1 MTLYTRLLLLL
12 SLVTFSSAMP
22 PSALFAFDEPMMSIN
37 TGYVT
42 GVYYAVGSAVAKLHN
57 KKRKEY
63 NLRLISAPSAG
74 SIANIQDVLNGTA
87 GFGIAQ
93 ANTLILAQQ
102 GEGFWKGQP
111 HDNLRAVLGLHTEDY
126 TIVAAADAG
135 IATLS
140 DLKGKTVNIGE
151 PGSMEALQAA
161 GAFKYA
167 GLDPQNDLTIL
178 QKPTYEAAELLQSGK
193 IDAYLYTVGHPN
205 LSLIE
210 ASSGERKIVIVP
222 LGSEI
227 IDYFIKNRPY
237 LTKKDI
243 PIDYYPDIINKQ
255 RIPTISVKAILFTD
269 AEMDELIVYNMVKE
283 IFENFDLFKRQH
295 PVLAY
300 LTAEQMT
307 TGLIAPLH
315 PGAKRYFN
323 EAGLLH

>member
-1 MTLYTRLLLLL
+1 MTIISRVLLLL
-12 SLVTFSSAMP
+12 SLIHFSSGLS
-22 PSALFAFDEPMMSIN
+22 PSALLAFDEPMLSIK

-42 GVYYAVGSAVAKLHN
+42 GVYYAVGSSVAKMHN

-63 NLRLISAPSAG
+63 NLRLISATSAG

-93 ANTLILAQQ
+93 ANTLIAAQR

-111 HDNLRAVLGLHTEDY
+111 HDTLRAVLGLHTEDY
-126 TIVAAADAG
+126 TIVAAADTG

-151 PGSMEALQAA
+151 PGSLEALQAA
-161 GAFKYA
+161 GAFRYA
-167 GLDPQNDLTIL
+167 GLDPQNDLTIM

-210 ASSGERKIVIVP
+210 ASSGERKIMIVP
-222 LGSEI
+222 LGSGI
-227 IDYFIKNRPY
+227 IDYFLKNRPY

-255 RIPTISVKAILFTD
+255 RIPTVSVKAILFTA
-269 AEMDELIVYNMVKE
+269 AEMDEPIVYNIVKE

-295 PVLAY
+295 PVLAS

-323 EAGLLH
+323 EAGLLR